1 MAAMTIGVA
10 VALLALGYL
19 PTRTVSG
26 PDGLAG
32 MGAGVGI
39 ALLAALA
46 GLIPSIAALRRPV
59 RERLTGI
66 LLGMAIR
73 FALTI
78 GLLLVAL
85 FSGLH
90 AKAALVLWAGI
101 GYVVLVGTDT
111 AGIVWL
117 TKRCTRTSP

>member
-1 MAAMTIGVA
+1 MAAMTVGVA

-19 PTRTVSG
+19 PTRTVCG
-26 PDGLAG
+26 PDGLSG
-32 MGAGVGI
+32 MGAGIGI
-39 ALLAALA
+39 SLLSALA
-46 GLIPSIAALRRPV
+46 GLIPCIAALRRPPP
-59 RERLTGI
+59 ERLTGM

-73 FALTI
+73 FVLTI
-78 GLLLVAL
+78 GLLLAAL

-117 TKRCTRTSP
+117 TKRRARTSP

>member
-1 MAAMTIGVA
+1 MAAMTVGVA

-19 PTRTVSG
+19 PTWTVCG
-26 PDGLAG
+26 PDGLVG
-32 MGAGVGI
+32 LGAGVGI

-46 GLIPSIAALRRPV
+46 GLVPSIAALRRPPP
-59 RERLTGI
+59 ERLTGM
-66 LLGMAIR
+66 LMGMAIR
-73 FALTI
+73 FVLTI
-78 GLLLVAL
+78 GLLLAAL

-117 TKRCTRTSP
+117 TKRCARTSP